1 MTRLRRLVFVAAA
14 ATVMLMPRAASAQGG
29 LIDFIESLSGPGPFR
44 GGGFV
49 LRLAC
54 MTTADTAFRGTAKA
68 PWEVETC
75 LNDEDIRV
83 ANNTVRRVRQIVEL
97 RGLWA
102 STPEGQRPVLL
113 ADPDDTRNVDTFKL
127 DMVAAFRIA
136 PFLDLGAGGG
146 VMRFTVADGVVNGV
160 SREATTVYRPI
171 IVPVSITV
179 TPLAVYRENNALP
192 TGAGK
197 FRRAVRL
204 RLDVNYIPF
213 GFTGSSWGKPE
224 IPTNVYSTDG
234 NWVLSGGLILD
245 AGPFLGNR

>member
-1 MTRLRRLVFVAAA
+1 MTRLRRLVFLAAV
-14 ATVMLMPRAASAQGG
+14 TTILMPRAASAQGG

-49 LRLAC
+49 LRLGC
-54 MTTADTAFRGTAKA
+54 MTTDDASFRGTATTGWKYGS
-68 PWEVETC
+68 C
-75 LNDEDIRV
+75 LNDEDVRV
-83 ANNTVRRVRQIVEL
+83 ANDTRRIRQIVEL

-102 STPEGQRPVLL
+102 STPEGKRPILL

-127 DMVAAFRIA
+127 DMVATFRIA
-136 PFLDLGAGGG
+136 PFLDVGAGGG
-146 VMRFTVADGVVNGV
+146 LMRFTVADGVVNGV
-160 SREATTVYRPI
+160 SREGTTVYRPI
-171 IVPVSITV
+171 IVPVSITA
-179 TPLAVYRENNALP
+179 TPMAVYRP
-192 TGAGK
+192 TAAVPSGAGK
-197 FRRAVRL
+197 FRRVVRL

-234 NWVLSGGLILD
+234 NWVLSGGVIFD

>member
-1 MTRLRRLVFVAAA
+1 MTRTGRFVFLAAA
-14 ATVMLMPRAASAQGG
+14 VVAMAMPRAASAQGG

-49 LRLAC
+49 LRLGC
-54 MTTADTAFRGTAKA
+54 MTTTNQTSFRGTTTDGWKY
-68 PWEVETC
+68 ESC
-75 LNDEDIRV
+75 LNDEDVRV
-83 ANNTVRRVRQIVEL
+83 ANDPRRIRQVVEL

-102 STPEGQRPVLL
+102 STPEGKRPVLL

-127 DMVAAFRIA
+127 DMVATFRIA
-136 PFLDLGAGGG
+136 PFLDVGAGGG
-146 VMRFTVADGVVNGV
+146 LMRFTVADGVVNGV
-160 SREATTVYRPI
+160 SRDGTTVYRPI
-171 IVPVSITV
+171 IVPVSITA
-179 TPLAVYRENNALP
+179 TPLAVYRP
-192 TGAGK
+192 TAAVPSGAGK
-197 FRRAVRL
+197 FRRVVRL

-234 NWVLSGGLILD
+234 NWVLSGGVILD